1 MQDKQP
7 LFTRLTKLF
16 RSKNVI
22 RTVLWNSHT
31 SFIILWL
38 TRISETSFNICFG
51 EAENSTVL
59 IIQRTRLTKAS
70 VHARLQVVWTKM
82 LFHFSLFYRNS
93 VSLQTL

>member
-31 SFIILWL
+31 LFIILWL